1 MTVTV
6 TVQCVACKARKE
18 IVAGDV
24 SPGSV
29 PFCDRCH
36 NPMVAVSAKAKLDP
50 NGGAVSDDDK
60 DKLWFMNWKGMRII
74 ADPTLPAGEIRMED
88 LGGQPVTVIRNLGE
102 DKMDPNEE
110 HLKAHP
116 QYPRKGRGKKGR

>member
-1 MTVTV
+1 MTITV

-24 SPGSV
+24 SPDSV
-29 PFCDRCH
+29 PMCDRCY
-36 NPMVAVSAKAKLDP
+36 NPMVAVSATAEP
-50 NGGAVSDDDK
+50 
-60 DKLWFMNWKGMRII
+60 
-74 ADPTLPAGEIRMED
+74 
-88 LGGQPVTVIRNLGE
+88 
-102 DKMDPNEE
+102 DPNEE